1 MNQKG
6 VTIAVV
12 DDEEFYLKLWEM
24 DSSEIRVLTFP
35 SPREFWEHM
44 DAVPE
49 DFESLSY
56 VVTDLYF
63 NDDDPENCGREFA
76 IQISKRSDIPVILNS
91 NLPLASL
98 EHFKMQTE
106 VKTTSWR
113 DIEPHLA

>member
-35 SPREFWEHM
+35 SPRAFWEHM

-49 DFESLSY
+49 DF
-56 VVTDLYF
+56 
-63 NDDDPENCGREFA
+63 
-76 IQISKRSDIPVILNS
+76 
-91 NLPLASL
+91 
-98 EHFKMQTE
+98 
-106 VKTTSWR
+106 
-113 DIEPHLA
+113 